1 MKAMILAAGA
11 GTRLRPLTDTIPKPL
26 LPVSGRPAME
36 WTVLWL
42 KRHGI
47 ASIAINLSHRPIPVI
62 AHFEDG
68 SKFDLKIAYSVEE
81 DLLGTAGGV
90 KRIQPFFDSPFVLV
104 YGDILTD
111 FDLQALI
118 QFHKDASREPHVT
131 LSLIRAPN
139 PTECGV
145 VELDGVGRI
154 VKFVEKPK
162 AEEVFSDLTNAG
174 VLIFDPEI
182 LNQIPANQ
190 FYDFSNDLFP
200 KMLSN
205 ETPIFGMLLP
215 ETDYL
220 IDIGS
225 HAKYAQVQ
233 SDWPTE
239 RSKSWVKTEN
249 GEGDNS

>member
-1 MKAMILAAGA
+1 M
-11 GTRLRPLTDTIPKPL
+11 
-26 LPVSGRPAME
+26 
-36 WTVLWL
+36 
-42 KRHGI
+42 
-47 ASIAINLSHRPIPVI
+47 
-62 AHFEDG
+62 
-68 SKFDLKIAYSVEE
+68 
-81 DLLGTAGGV
+81 
-90 KRIQPFFDSPFVLV
+90 
-104 YGDILTD
+104 
-111 FDLQALI
+111 QALI